1 MKFKKLFI
9 NYFFIIF
16 SNNLFAKV
24 ENRIVLKIENEIIT
38 TFEIKNKILSTLV
51 LANQEVNQSN
61 INKLKKA
68 VDYLINQKLKKI
80 ELKKYNFKERSGV
93 LIII

>member
-9 NYFFIIF
+9 IIFLSFF

-51 LANQEVNQSN
+51 LANLSWV
-61 INKLKKA
+61 LKTR
-68 VDYLINQKLKKI
+68 V
-80 ELKKYNFKERSGV
+80 
-93 LIII
+93 